1 MHLVLNDELIY
12 ILCVC
17 LRLSYH
23 RFVLFQYTCCDASEK
38 YLVFAATSGSL
49 YIFNRDPC
57 TFIKILPSKLGSISQ
72 IRISVHER
80 LIAFSNVK
88 GQIGIV
94 DLQAADP
101 QVITTQL
108 ERSYV
113 TCFYWENDEKLIVGD
128 QKGHVSVINLGYFM
142 GRNILN
148 VTLRSILL
156 LDSPIVQVDGADE
169 LLLISTYSKCVLCNT
184 EVEEFKQIGNRP
196 RDGEYGGCFYVTK
209 DDFGTQTRI
218 YCARPGCRLWEVDLD
233 GNVKHTHQ
241 FKSALSVPPAKPYP
255 RLESTLVA
263 TNDTKKTEQK
273 SNNGKINHQDNNQ
286 QKFHLLPPPTPSL
299 SDPVDHDESQS
310 TTDVSPSNTFHFAK
324 LINFMEK
331 FVLTYS
337 DSKFYILDPTCRVIL
352 WSNHFNNIQSVHT
365 VNSKIIIF
373 TSSANLITVDC
384 CSLQDYVLKEFHY
397 GLYLKAAN
405 SINAHMTYF
414 IETVKNRHE
423 LHQLYK
429 LKQILED
436 LDEIQ
441 LAKDL
446 QKFFDEIFARNN
458 EMVQRS
464 MRFNNGIYI
473 LDNQFMASGKVKRI
487 NISDKTQTESTG
499 INIKDALVSAYDVYG
514 KNLKHMIKGLKT
526 LNLEGGN
533 INGKSEQQKT
543 EMGKKVVIKFH
554 TKLWFLFSY

>member
-1 MHLVLNDELIY
+1 MLSLEHVNDTLIF
-12 ILCVC
+12 IFMSFFLSCC
-17 LRLSYH
+17 LFS
-23 RFVLFQYTCCDASEK
+23 VSQYTCCDASEK

-57 TFIKILPSKLGSISQ
+57 TFIKILPSKLGAISQ

-108 ERSYV
+108 DRSYV
-113 TCFYWENDEKLIVGD
+113 TCFYWENDEKLILGD

-156 LDSPIVQVDGADE
+156 LDSPIVQIDGADE

-273 SNNGKINHQDNNQ
+273 SSNGKINQQDNNQ
-286 QKFHLLPPPTPSL
+286 QKLHLLPLRPTSS
-299 SDPVDHDESQS
+299 SDTADPDESQQS

-324 LINFMEK
+324 LINFMDK

-365 VNSKIIIF
+365 INNKLIIF
-373 TSSANLITVDC
+373 TSYANIHTVDFC
-384 CSLQDYVLKEFHY
+384 TLQEYVLKEFHY
-397 GLYLKAAN
+397 GLYMRAAN
-405 SINAHMTYF
+405 SINSHMTYF
-414 IETVKNRHE
+414 IETVKNRHD

-436 LDEIQ
+436 LDEMQ

-464 MRFNNGIYI
+464 MRMNNGIYI
-473 LDNQFMASGKVKRI
+473 LDNQFMASGKGKRI
-487 NISDKTQTESTG
+487 SISDKTQTESTG

-526 LNLEGGN
+526 LNMESGN
-533 INGKSEQQKT
+533 VNGKSEQTKT
-543 EMGKKVVIKFH
+543 DTG
-554 TKLWFLFSY
+554 